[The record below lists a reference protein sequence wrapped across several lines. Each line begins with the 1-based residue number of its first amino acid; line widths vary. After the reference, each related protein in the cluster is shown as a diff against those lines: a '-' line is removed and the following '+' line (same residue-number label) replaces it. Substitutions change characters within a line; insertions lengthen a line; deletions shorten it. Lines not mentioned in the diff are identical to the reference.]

1 MQGER
6 VRVVGLCGADCTYN
20 GQNGIIVEWSND
32 RGKVRI
38 ETGYRGVGNI
48 VHVQQMNLS
57 TCSQIV
63 DMMCGIQSARSS
75 ASVPTSGARPSG
87 PPSGPP
93 GSVGGAMHMPAAAPA
108 PLLSL
113 SAGSSGKDP
122 YADLFGGHYVDA
134 EQQQLRQA
142 IQMSLAEP
150 EAAAGRQ
157 PSPHA
162 TPAAMAR
169 APPARH
175 EAAAAEAAAADARN
189 EPPAKKPKIKA
200 QQPTG
205 AMPQRPGTRKAL
217 AVGINTYSTMPLRC
231 CINDASAVHDALQR
245 MGYASTLVTDCDIAT
260 LLHAKRTFVDSLQQN
275 DIAFFY
281 FAGHG
286 TEASV
291 RQAGKHCTSNW
302 LLARDVPKA
311 DSDLPRY
318 ALDAHNLLAD
328 MEARGTLFNALV
340 LDCCRDNPLPDG
352 TRSLGSS
359 GGPFNGLASMDPR
372 GSLVAFAC
380 APGAKSIELPR
391 EPHGIYTHHLLKH
404 LETPGLEINAL
415 FIRIGN
421 AVEQATQ
428 HLPQPQRPYVNHC
441 LRCETASLFPNPSPI
456 RQDVT
461 GVGIGGDGGGGVGNS
476 AQPARATGAT
486 MHA

>member
-1 MQGER
+1 
-6 VRVVGLCGADCTYN
+6 
-20 GQNGIIVEWSND
+20 
-32 RGKVRI
+32 
-38 ETGYRGVGNI
+38 
-48 VHVQQMNLS
+48 
-57 TCSQIV
+57 
-63 DMMCGIQSARSS
+63 
-75 ASVPTSGARPSG
+75 
-87 PPSGPP
+87 
-93 GSVGGAMHMPAAAPA
+93 
-108 PLLSL
+108 
-113 SAGSSGKDP
+113 
-122 YADLFGGHYVDA
+122 
-134 EQQQLRQA
+134 
-142 IQMSLAEP
+142 
-150 EAAAGRQ
+150 
-157 PSPHA
+157 
-162 TPAAMAR
+162 
-169 APPARH
+169 
-175 EAAAAEAAAADARN
+175 
-189 EPPAKKPKIKA
+189 
-200 QQPTG
+200 
-205 AMPQRPGTRKAL
+205 
-217 AVGINTYSTMPLRC
+217 
-231 CINDASAVHDALQR
+231 
-245 MGYASTLVTDCDIAT
+245 MGYASTLVTDCDIDT

-302 LLARDVPKA
+302 LLARDVPESN
-311 DSDLPRY
+311 SDLPRY
-318 ALDAHNLLAD
+318 ALDAHNLLAE

-461 GVGIGGDGGGGVGNS
+461 GVGIGGDGGGGVVNS
-476 AQPARATGAT
+476 AQPEARATGAT

>member
-6 VRVVGLCGADCTYN
+6 VQVVGLCGADSIYN

-38 ETGYRGVGNI
+38 ETGYSGQVGNE
-48 VHVQQMNLS
+48 VHVQHKNLYP
-57 TCSQIV
+57 CSQIV

-75 ASVPTSGARPSG
+75 ASVPTSGGPPSG
-87 PPSGPP
+87 PPSGPPGGPP
-93 GSVGGAMHMPAAAPA
+93 GSVGGAMHMPAAASA
-108 PLLSL
+108 PVLSL
-113 SAGSSGKDP
+113 SAGSD
-122 YADLFGGHYVDA
+122 DEYV
-134 EQQQLRQA
+134 EQQLLRQA
-142 IQMSLAEP
+142 IEMSRADA
-150 EAAAGRQ
+150 EAAVARQ

-169 APPARH
+169 APP
-175 EAAAAEAAAADARN
+175 EAAAAEARN
-189 EPPAKKPKIKA
+189 EPPAKKLKVKA
-200 QQPTG
+200 QQ
-205 AMPQRPGTRKAL
+205 PGTRKAL

-231 CINDASAVHDALQR
+231 CINDASAVHAALQR
-245 MGYASTLVTDCDIAT
+245 MGYASTLVTDCDIDT
-260 LLHAKRTFVDSLQQN
+260 LLHAKCTFVDSLQQN

-302 LLARDVPKA
+302 LLARDVPETN
-311 DSDLPRY
+311 SDLPRY
-318 ALDAHNLLAD
+318 ALDAHNLLAE

-340 LDCCRDNPLPDG
+340 LDCCRNNPLPDG

-461 GVGIGGDGGGGVGNS
+461 GVGIGGDGGGGVVNS
-476 AQPARATGAT
+476 AQPEARATGAT